1 MEARLPVARQSYVA
15 RARSARDRRVREDAV
30 GAVSPGLAHA
40 STVERARAKRAQK
53 CGVLCNVTC
62 RPMRGC
68 GTVVCVS
75 ARYCVDRLHVCVLRH
90 MMLCCPFES
99 RTFTTVCGLDDE
111 LSLDGPLIK
120 SMKKKSMKRER
131 ENVKLCDPERCF
143 HL

>member
-40 STVERARAKRAQK
+40 STVERARAQK

-68 GTVVCVS
+68 GTVVCVC
-75 ARYCVDRLHVCVLRH
+75 AILITVDRLHVCALRH
-90 MMLCCPFES
+90 MMLCCLFES

-111 LSLDGPLIK
+111 LSLDGPLFKVYVKEIII
-120 SMKKKSMKRER
+120 
-131 ENVKLCDPERCF
+131 NVYSICYII
-143 HL
+143 